1 MDTKLLIL
9 FFGFI
14 FFLGFF
20 ISRKQPFKFLFWV
33 GISLFFVRTLAIPVI
48 NKINISFTI
57 FTILILLN
65 PYILLNKKQFKEWRY
80 WYLVLLL
87 GIINSLFFGQSKDF
101 FINQDI
107 LTKAFD
113 WSTKFLVIIFI
124 SSSITYYVKTEKDLK
139 KLMNLFLMSCFIFSF
154 TATIAY
160 FGFYDGVVIY
170 GPGSLK
176 DVQDFSRDII
186 FSVVYGIS
194 PSNLVFGVSALAIVF
209 IPYLNWKKWQK
220 YLFLA
225 IIVFSIII
233 SLKRLAIITLI
244 LALFYYMLV
253 EKKKGSNIWLLII
266 ALIVLSV
273 GTSYYDLVYKRFFGA
288 FNSLSDTGIADNSS
302 DIRIGR
308 YNLAW
313 DLFLNNPLIGLG
325 AGYLIFIHNGFL
337 EILANLGIV
346 GFVLFKPLIRPL
358 KNIKSAF
365 YNPWAIALILIM
377 ITLVS
382 LEAAINRVEIMYFIG
397 LLYGGFLANKSINK
411 SKQISK

>member
-14 FFLGFF
+14 LFLVFF
-20 ISRKQPFKFLFWV
+20 ISRKQPLKFLFWV
-33 GISLFFVRTLAIPVI
+33 GASCVFVRRLGIPYI
-48 NKINISFTI
+48 DEINIPYTI
-57 FTILILLN
+57 FTFLILLN

-87 GIINSLFFGQSKDF
+87 GIINSLIFGQSKDF

-113 WSTKFLVIIFI
+113 WSTKFLVIIFV

-176 DVQDFSRDII
+176 DVQDFSRDTIY
-186 FSVVYGIS
+186 SVVYGIS
-194 PSNLVFGVSALAIVF
+194 PSNLVFGVSAIAIVF

-244 LALFYYMLV
+244 LALIYYVLI

-266 ALIVLSV
+266 ALIFLSV
-273 GTSYYDLVYKRFFGA
+273 GSSYYDLVYKRFFGA
-288 FNSLSDTGIADNSS
+288 VNSLTDTGIADSSS
-302 DIRIGR
+302 DVRISR

-313 DLFLNNPLIGLG
+313 DLFLNNPLIGQG

-346 GFVLFKPLIRPL
+346 GLVLFKPLIRPL

-365 YNPWAIALILIM
+365 YNPWAIATILIM
-377 ITLVS
+377 TTLVP

-397 LLYGGFLANKSINK
+397 LLYGGFLASTKLRINTNNE
-411 SKQISK
+411 

>member
-48 NKINISFTI
+48 NQINISFTI

-87 GIINSLFFGQSKDF
+87 GIINSLIFGQSKDF

-107 LTKAFD
+107 LTRAFD

-253 EKKKGSNIWLLII
+253 EKKKGSKIWLLII

-273 GTSYYDLVYKRFFGA
+273 GTSYLDLVYKRFFGA
-288 FNSLSDTGIADNSS
+288 YNSFSDTAIADSSS

-313 DLFLNNPLIGLG
+313 DLFLNNPLIGQG
-325 AGYLIFIHNGFL
+325 AGYLAFIHNGFL
-337 EILANLGIV
+337 EVLANLGIV
-346 GFVLFKPLIRPL
+346 GLVLFKPLIKPL
-358 KNIKSAF
+358 KNIKTSF
-365 YNPWAIALILIM
+365 YNPWAIALILLM
-377 ITLVS
+377 ITLVL

>member
-33 GISLFFVRTLAIPVI
+33 GISLFFVRILAIPVI
-48 NKINISFTI
+48 NQVNISYTI

-65 PYILLNKKQFKEWRY
+65 PFILFNKKQFKEWRY

-87 GIINSLFFGQSKDF
+87 GIMNSLIFGQSKDF

-113 WSTKFLVIIFI
+113 WSSKFLLIIFV
-124 SSSITYYVKTEKDLK
+124 SSSITYFVKTEKDLK

-170 GPGSLK
+170 GPGSLN
-176 DVQDFSRDII
+176 DVQDFSRDTIY
-186 FSVVYGIS
+186 SVVYGIS
-194 PSNLVFGVSALAIVF
+194 PSNLVFGVSAIAIVF

-233 SLKRLAIITLI
+233 SLKRMAIITLI
-244 LALFYYMLV
+244 LTLFYYMLV

-288 FNSLSDTGIADNSS
+288 FNSLSDTGIADYSS
-302 DIRIGR
+302 YIRIGR

-313 DLFLNNPLIGLG
+313 DLFLNNPLIGQG

-346 GFVLFKPLIRPL
+346 GLVLIKPLIRPL

>member
-33 GISLFFVRTLAIPVI
+33 GISLFFVRILAIPVI
-48 NKINISFTI
+48 NQVNISYTI

-65 PYILLNKKQFKEWRY
+65 PFILFNKKQFKEWRY

-87 GIINSLFFGQSKDF
+87 GIMNSLIFGQSKDF

-113 WSTKFLVIIFI
+113 WSSKFLVIIFV
-124 SSSITYYVKTEKDLK
+124 SSSITYFVKTEKDLK

-170 GPGSLK
+170 GPGSLN
-176 DVQDFSRDII
+176 DVQDFSRDTIY
-186 FSVVYGIS
+186 SVVYGIS
-194 PSNLVFGVSALAIVF
+194 PSNLVFGVSAIAIVF

-233 SLKRLAIITLI
+233 SLKRMAIITLI
-244 LALFYYMLV
+244 LTLFYYMLV

-266 ALIVLSV
+266 ALIVFSV
-273 GTSYYDLVYKRFFGA
+273 GTSYYDLAYKRFFGA

-313 DLFLNNPLIGLG
+313 DLFLNNPLTGQG

-346 GFVLFKPLIRPL
+346 GLVLFKPLIRPL

>member
-1 MDTKLLIL
+1 MNTKLLIL

-14 FFLGFF
+14 IFLVFF

-33 GISLFFVRTLAIPVI
+33 GASCVFVRRLGIPYI
-48 NKINISFTI
+48 DEINISYTI
-57 FTILILLN
+57 FTLLILLN

-87 GIINSLFFGQSKDF
+87 GIINSLIFGQNKDF

-107 LTKAFD
+107 LTRAFD

-139 KLMNLFLMSCFIFSF
+139 KLMNLFLLSCFIFSF

-170 GPGSLK
+170 GPGSLN

-186 FSVVYGIS
+186 YSVVYGIS
-194 PSNLVFGVSALAIVF
+194 PSNLVFGVSAIAIVF

-220 YLFLA
+220 HLFLA

-244 LALFYYMLV
+244 LALIYYVLI

-266 ALIVLSV
+266 ALIFLSV

-288 FNSLSDTGIADNSS
+288 VNSLTDTGIADSSS
-302 DIRIGR
+302 DVRISR

-313 DLFLNNPLIGLG
+313 DLFSNNPFIGQG
-325 AGYLIFIHNGFL
+325 AGYVVFIHNGFL

-346 GFVLFKPLIRPL
+346 GLVLFKPLIKPL
-358 KNIKSAF
+358 KNIKTSF

-377 ITLVS
+377 ITLVA

-397 LLYGGFLANKSINK
+397 LLYGGFLVSTKLRINTNNE
-411 SKQISK
+411 

>member
-1 MDTKLLIL
+1 
-9 FFGFI
+9 
-14 FFLGFF
+14 
-20 ISRKQPFKFLFWV
+20 
-33 GISLFFVRTLAIPVI
+33 
-48 NKINISFTI
+48 
-57 FTILILLN
+57 
-65 PYILLNKKQFKEWRY
+65 
-80 WYLVLLL
+80 
-87 GIINSLFFGQSKDF
+87 
-101 FINQDI
+101 
-107 LTKAFD
+107 
-113 WSTKFLVIIFI
+113 
-124 SSSITYYVKTEKDLK
+124 
-139 KLMNLFLMSCFIFSF
+139 
-154 TATIAY
+154 
-160 FGFYDGVVIY
+160 
-170 GPGSLK
+170 
-176 DVQDFSRDII
+176 
-186 FSVVYGIS
+186 
-194 PSNLVFGVSALAIVF
+194 
-209 IPYLNWKKWQK
+209 
-220 YLFLA
+220 LFLA

-233 SLKRLAIITLI
+233 SLKRMAIITLI
-244 LALFYYMLV
+244 LTLFYYMLV

-288 FNSLSDTGIADNSS
+288 FNSLSDTGIADYSS
-302 DIRIGR
+302 YIRIGR

-313 DLFLNNPLIGLG
+313 DLFLNNPLIGQG

-346 GFVLFKPLIRPL
+346 GLVLFKPLIRPL

>member
-33 GISLFFVRTLAIPVI
+33 GISLFFVRILAIPVI
-48 NKINISFTI
+48 NQVNISYTI

-65 PYILLNKKQFKEWRY
+65 PFILFNKKQFKEWRY

-87 GIINSLFFGQSKDF
+87 GIMNSLIFGQSKDF

-113 WSTKFLVIIFI
+113 WSSKFLLIIFV
-124 SSSITYYVKTEKDLK
+124 SSSITYFVKTEKDLK

-170 GPGSLK
+170 GPGSLN
-176 DVQDFSRDII
+176 DVQDFSRDTIY
-186 FSVVYGIS
+186 SVVYGIS
-194 PSNLVFGVSALAIVF
+194 PSNLVFGVSAIAIVF

-233 SLKRLAIITLI
+233 SLKRMAIITLI
-244 LALFYYMLV
+244 LTLFYYMLV

-288 FNSLSDTGIADNSS
+288 FNSLSDTGIADYSS
-302 DIRIGR
+302 YIRIGR

-313 DLFLNNPLIGLG
+313 DLFLNNPLIGQG

-346 GFVLFKPLIRPL
+346 GLVLFKPLIRPL

>member
-14 FFLGFF
+14 LFLGFF

-33 GISLFFVRTLAIPVI
+33 GISLFFVRILAIPVI
-48 NKINISFTI
+48 NQINISFTI

-65 PYILLNKKQFKEWRY
+65 PFILFNKKQFKEWRY

-87 GIINSLFFGQSKDF
+87 GIINSLIFGQEKDF

-139 KLMNLFLMSCFIFSF
+139 KLMNLFLLSCFIFSF

-170 GPGSLK
+170 GPGSLN
-176 DVQDFSRDII
+176 DVQDFSRDTIY
-186 FSVVYGIS
+186 SVVYGIS
-194 PSNLVFGVSALAIVF
+194 PSNLVFGVSAIAIVF

-225 IIVFSIII
+225 IIVFSVII

-273 GTSYYDLVYKRFFGA
+273 GTSYYDLVYKRFFSA
-288 FNSLSDTGIADNSS
+288 FNSYSGSDTADTSS
-302 DIRIGR
+302 NIRLSRI
-308 YNLAW
+308 NLAW
-313 DLFLNNPLIGLG
+313 DLFLNNPLIGNG
-325 AGYLIFIHNGFL
+325 AGYLNFIHNGFL

-346 GFVLFKPLIRPL
+346 GLVLFKPLIKPL
-358 KNIKSAF
+358 KNIKTAF
-365 YNPWAIALILIM
+365 YNPWAIATILIM
-377 ITLVS
+377 ITLVA
-382 LEAAINRVEIMYFIG
+382 LEAAFNRVEIMYFIG
-397 LLYGGFLANKSINK
+397 LLYGGFLASTKLRINTNNE
-411 SKQISK
+411 